1 MQTYLLWTYLG
12 VVVAL
17 SAVSFFMYGWDKRRA
32 QHGGRRIPERTLHAL
47 AFCGGWPGAL
57 LGQRHFRHKRQKL
70 SFLVVFWALVALHVM
85 VIAGLVY
92 SLYRA
97 G

>member
-1 MQTYLLWTYLG
+1 MK
-12 VVVAL
+12 
-17 SAVSFFMYGWDKRRA
+17 AVPPRA
-32 QHGGRRIPERTLHAL
+32 YAAAVPDVRGLRIPERTLHTL

-92 SLYRA
+92 TFYRA